1 MVKIGNRIIELRKKK
16 GWSQTELAKKVEA
29 SREVIGK
36 YERDEAQPS
45 VETAK
50 KIADALDVTLDY
62 LVDEE
67 ALPTFDKVTVGRLK
81 STQSLDEEN
90 RRHVFAMLD
99 AFLRDYKAKKT
110 YATLSVFLGGSF
122 LGQTV
127 INNII
132 EVIYFFC

>member
-29 SREVIGK
+29 SREAIGK

-50 KIADALDVTLDY
+50 KIAHALDVTLDY

-81 STQSLDEEN
+81 SIQSLDEEN
-90 RRHVFAMLD
+90 RGHVFAMLD
-99 AFLRDYKAKKT
+99 AFLLKCSIQNKLTASK
-110 YATLSVFLGGSF
+110 
-122 LGQTV
+122 
-127 INNII
+127 
-132 EVIYFFC
+132 